1 MVNSFVPRK
10 PYEMLSIGNEYEAK
24 ILLPIGEI
32 EFQKLIWYLKLDK

>member
-24 ILLPIGEI
+24 ILLPIGVRFD
-32 EFQKLIWYLKLDK
+32 FQKLIPKTR